1 MCSPHHMNCRFHLCF
16 TQSSNSRS
24 GSSSQECG
32 WKCHGPFPV
41 RNVMGCSPFVWQN
54 QTRAVSTEL
63 STIQCK
69 YLSSMV
75 TSQENEGQTT
85 QIQFQFLLM
94 ENDHLN
100 YLKMQYK
107 SPHLVYCMELF
118 VLWLGQEDTCTLLPG
133 QKGH

>member
-1 MCSPHHMNCRFHLCF
+1 
-16 TQSSNSRS
+16 
-24 GSSSQECG
+24 
-32 WKCHGPFPV
+32 
-41 RNVMGCSPFVWQN
+41 
-54 QTRAVSTEL
+54 
-63 STIQCK
+63 
-69 YLSSMV
+69 MV
-75 TSQENEGQTT
+75 TSRENEGQTT
-85 QIQFQFLLM
+85 RIQFQFLLM